1 MGEKRRRT
9 VAAAALVL
17 SMVSACGSSL
27 SDEEILAVSGQPVD
41 AGQAGATGPG
51 SSSVSG
57 ATTATTVAGSSAV
70 GSSSGPTADTSGGSG
85 AAGPVEGANVS
96 AGPNEAASGGGEA
109 SGSTACQDSNTGPV
123 VLGNFGDY
131 SGPAGASTVDIPN
144 GVRIWAATLNAR
156 GGLCGRQ
163 IQFISADAG
172 GDPAR
177 GAAIARQQVEQDG
190 AVAFVSNSGLT
201 SGIGAYPYLIS
212 NQIPVIGDPLAD
224 DSAKNSAT
232 IMAAYP
238 TIQASGLAAM
248 RAAFQISGLS
258 RFGMMYCNESSICAE
273 IGESFRTN
281 APAAGATWV
290 WDANP
295 SLVQV
300 DFTAE
305 CRGAQQ
311 AGVEVM
317 PLMMDAASL
326 LRIVRSCNRQGFR
339 PVYVL
344 IGNAITA
351 TTITEPGFEEAIILS
366 LSFPFAGASSPAIDE
381 YQQARQTYFQDRP
394 SNGGLA
400 TGWATAKLF
409 EVVAIRA
416 VQASGT
422 MTSESIAAA
431 MQTLQDERAGGLVTG
446 ATWGPQGSRS
456 RPCVFPLRGDGAG
469 GYIAPLGSDP
479 VC

>member
-1 MGEKRRRT
+1 MAS
-9 VAAAALVL
+9 VVLALSL
-17 SMVSACGSSL
+17 LSACGSSL
-27 SDEEILAVSGQPVD
+27 SDEEILAQSGEAVSVE
-41 AGQAGATGPG
+41 QAGATGPG
-51 SSSVSG
+51 SG
-57 ATTATTVAGSSAV
+57 ATSGGGTATTVAGSAAVSA
-70 GSSSGPTADTSGGSG
+70 AGSG
-85 AAGPVEGANVS
+85 TAGTVEGATGS
-96 AGPNEAASGGGEA
+96 AGSNEVASGGGA
-109 SGSTACQDSNTGPV
+109 GSTPSATTCQDSATGPV

-144 GVRIWAATLNAR
+144 GVRIWAATLNAQ
-156 GGLCGRQ
+156 GGLCGRH

-190 AVAFVSNSGLT
+190 AIAFVSNSGLT
-201 SGIGAYPYLIS
+201 SGIGAYPYLLS

-258 RFGMMYCNESSICAE
+258 QFGMMYCAESSICSE
-273 IGESFRTN
+273 IGESFRSN
-281 APAAGATWV
+281 AAAAGATWV

-295 SLVQV
+295 SLVQI
-300 DFTAE
+300 DYTAE

-311 AGVEVM
+311 AGVQVL

-326 LRIVRSCNRQGFR
+326 LRIARSCNRQGYH

-351 TTITEPGFEEAIILS
+351 TTITEPGFEEAVILS

-381 YQQARQTYFQDRP
+381 YHQARQTYFQDRP

-422 MTSESIAAA
+422 MTTASIAAA

-469 GYIAPLGSDP
+469 GYTAPLGSDP
-479 VC
+479 LC